1 MEEMWKEVG
10 VKESFK
16 RNPMRGRLECAGREE
31 RMEGTVNENS
41 GCIQSGGGRQRLGWE
56 RCVKRH
62 LVGLG
67 WSGERDRKVER
78 VENDDGEGSKT
89 EPVTE
94 EGNTNRRYR
103 CQPHLGL
110 Q

>member
-1 MEEMWKEVG
+1 M
-10 VKESFK
+10 
-16 RNPMRGRLECAGREE
+16 
-31 RMEGTVNENS
+31 
-41 GCIQSGGGRQRLGWE
+41 
-56 RCVKRH
+56 KRH

-94 EGNTNRRYR
+94 EGNTNRRPISMPASPR
-103 CQPHLGL
+103 TSVKTRRATTTLALGFGLHGIKPHQIYIAQSLFFVP
-110 Q
+110 QTQFDVMA